1 MYSIVMKFLKLV
13 LILML
18 IGILIIGCS
27 RQEPETIV
35 VGSKDFT
42 EQFILGNMLAVLIE
56 SNTDFTVTFN
66 DNMASHVIFSAMG
79 SGLVDVY
86 IDYTGTVYGYYLNK
100 SESKDAQEVYDV
112 TARELMERYNIKTLG
127 KLGFNNTFNI
137 AVRQET
143 AAEFNLR
150 TISDLA
156 EVSQYLIYGGSA
168 EGQSRNDGIPNLKRH
183 YNMTFKDELVYNE
196 GDRYSAIYN
205 DEVQVSEVYATDAQ
219 ILVYDLV
226 VLEDDKHYYPPYHG
240 VVIIRNEIAEKHPEL
255 VELLRK
261 LEGLLTDDIM
271 RGLNYKVDF
280 LEENP
285 RDVAESFLR
294 ENGLIR

>member
-1 MYSIVMKFLKLV
+1 MLACV
-13 LILML
+13 LIT
-18 IGILIIGCS
+18 GCS
-27 RQEPETIV
+27 REEPVNIV

-42 EQFILGNMLAVLIE
+42 EQFILGNMLTILIE
-56 SNTDFTVTFN
+56 SNTNLSVTFN

-79 SGLVDVY
+79 TGLVDVY
-86 IDYTGTVYGYYLNK
+86 ADYTGTIYGYYLNR

-112 TARELMERYNIKTLG
+112 SARELMERYDIRMLG

-156 EVSQYLIYGGSA
+156 EVSHLLIYGGSA

-205 DEVQVSEVYATDAQ
+205 NDVQVSEVYSTDAQ

-226 VLEDDKHYYPPYHG
+226 VLEDDKNYYPPYHG
-240 VVIIRNEIAEKHPEL
+240 VIIIRNEIAEKHPEL
-255 VELLRK
+255 VEVLGK
-261 LEGLLTDDIM
+261 LEGLITDDIM
-271 RGLNYKVDF
+271 RGLNYMVD
-280 LEENP
+280 LLDENP
-285 RDVAESFLR
+285 RDVAENFLR